1 MSKCLIGI
9 EDDAIILD
17 RIERAV
23 GVWTA
28 TVYDGD
34 KEFNEHG
41 RCITPVLF
49 EAQHTN
55 LITTVGKQVVL
66 DRLFGLSAVIA
77 LAGTAVG
84 TSATAAAVGDTAITG
99 AVFKAFAST
108 PTRTSLTVTALTSY
122 LTSEANI
129 NIQEAGLLTAAAG
142 SLFNRVAP
150 FLSFTKTSAV
160 SLDVTSQITQA

>member
-1 MSKCLIGI
+1 MRQRIAIDEGS
-9 EDDAIILD
+9 IILD
-17 RIERAV
+17 KIDRAI

-34 KEFNEHG
+34 KEFNDCG

-49 EAQHTN
+49 EVTRTN
-55 LITTVGKQVVL
+55 LITTTGKGLVL
-66 DRLFGLSAVIA
+66 DRLFGLSSTIA

-84 TSATAAAVGDTAITG
+84 TSSTAAAVGDTTITG
-99 AVFKAFAST
+99 AVYKAFANT
-108 PTRTSLTVTALTSY
+108 PTRSGLTVTALTSY
-122 LTSEANI
+122 TTAEANI
-129 NIQEAGLLTAAAG
+129 SIQEAGLLTASAG

-160 SLDVTSQITQA
+160 ALDITSSISQA